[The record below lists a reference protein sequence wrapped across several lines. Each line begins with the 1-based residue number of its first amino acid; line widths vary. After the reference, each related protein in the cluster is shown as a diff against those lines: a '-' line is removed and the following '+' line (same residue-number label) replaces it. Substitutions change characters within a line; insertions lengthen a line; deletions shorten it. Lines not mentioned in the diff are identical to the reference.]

1 MGRRTFLTT
10 MGLAVLIA
18 PLAVEAQ
25 QAGRVYR
32 IGVLSGA
39 PPEWLVPMLDAFRQG
54 LRGLGYAES
63 QIIFHI
69 RYAEGRDEV
78 LPRLVGELVRLKVD
92 VIVTTSSTPAT
103 LAVKRA
109 TTEIPVVMVGVGQ
122 PEAIVSNIARP
133 GGNITGSTI
142 LGSEVAPKRLELV
155 KELRPGATQVALLWN
170 PDNPANVYVERELNG
185 TARRLGLKL
194 VSARVRDVTEFDSAF
209 KVIATQRVAALI
221 VTGDPM
227 HQVHIGRV
235 IDFAARNRLAAIYNI
250 RENVLAGG
258 LMYYGA
264 DHRELYRRAAI
275 YVDKILKGT
284 KPGDLPVEQPTRF
297 ELGIN
302 LKTAK
307 ALDLTIPPSLLL
319 RADQVIE

>member
-1 MGRRTFLTT
+1 MERRTLLGMLVGSFL
-10 MGLAVLIA
+10 AA
-18 PLAVEAQ
+18 PIPAKAQ
-25 QAGRVYR
+25 QPGRVYR

-39 PPEWLVPMLDAFRQG
+39 SPEWLVPMLNAFRKG
-54 LRGLGYAES
+54 LLDLGYAES
-63 QIIFHI
+63 QIVFHI

-78 LPRLVGELVRLKVD
+78 LPRLAGELVSLKVD
-92 VIVTTSSTPAT
+92 VIVTTSSTPGT
-103 LAVKRA
+103 LAAKQA
-109 TTEIPVVMVGVGQ
+109 TTEIPIVMVGVGQ
-122 PEAIVSNIARP
+122 PEAVVSNIARP

-155 KELRPGATQVALLWN
+155 KELRPRATQVALLWN
-170 PDNPANVYVERELNG
+170 TDNPANVYMERELRR
-185 TARRLGLKL
+185 TAHRLGLKL
-194 VSARVRDVTEFDSAF
+194 VSARVRDVNEFDTAF
-209 KVIATQRVAALI
+209 DLIAKQRVAALI

-235 IDFAARNRLAAIYNI
+235 IDFAARNRVPAIYNI
-250 RENVLAGG
+250 KENVLAGG
-258 LMYYGA
+258 LMSYGA

-297 ELGIN
+297 ELTIN

-307 ALDLTIPPSLLL
+307 ALGLTIPSLVLL
-319 RADQVIE
+319 RADEVIR

>member
-1 MGRRTFLTT
+1 MDRRAFLAT
-10 MGLAVLIA
+10 LAGDVLVV
-18 PLAVEAQ
+18 PLALDAQ

-39 PPEWLVPMLDAFRQG
+39 SPEWLVPMLAAFRQG

-78 LPRLVGELVRLKVD
+78 LPRLVGELVRLQVD

-155 KELRPGATQVALLWN
+155 KELHT
-170 PDNPANVYVERELNG
+170 
-185 TARRLGLKL
+185 
-194 VSARVRDVTEFDSAF
+194 
-209 KVIATQRVAALI
+209 
-221 VTGDPM
+221 
-227 HQVHIGRV
+227 
-235 IDFAARNRLAAIYNI
+235 
-250 RENVLAGG
+250 
-258 LMYYGA
+258 
-264 DHRELYRRAAI
+264 RAAI

-284 KPGDLPVEQPTRF
+284 KPGDLPVEQPTKF
-297 ELGIN
+297 ELVIN
-302 LKTAK
+302 MKTAK
-307 ALDLTIPPSLLL
+307 ALELTIPLSVLA